1 MNGFNRLIQN
11 HINSP
16 EPNYTAAEIPIVN
29 GLKSSFDSATQN
41 GLEPEKIVKMVS
53 IMALL
58 SQRGITVDDFQNHN
72 QLFVSMCI
80 NSDFSIM
87 DHNIQHIF
95 DQMKLV
101 RNS

>member
-16 EPNYTAAEIPIVN
+16 SPNYTAAETPHVN
-29 GLKSSFDSATQN
+29 NLKNNFDSAVQN

-53 IMALL
+53 IMTLL
-58 SQRGITVDDFQNHN
+58 SQKGINVVGFQNHD
-72 QLFVSMCI
+72 QLFVTMCI
-80 NSDFSIM
+80 NSNFSIM

-95 DQMKLV
+95 NQLCLA